1 MSNCVVVGVGP
12 GLGSAIAR
20 RFARGGLTIG
30 LVARSAKSTDPVA
43 KAIVDAGG
51 TAAAAHADVTDEA
64 ALTAAIHSFTPTFGP
79 ADVLVYNASTF
90 MMKPFLDAT
99 VADFESGFRTSCLGA
114 VIAAKAVL
122 PKMLERGSGTLL
134 FTGATA
140 GVRGSAKFA
149 PFAAGKFALR
159 AVVQSIA
166 REFGPRGIHAAHVV
180 VDGAVESDFA
190 RQYGA
195 TTMLAPDDVAEA
207 YFDLHEQR
215 RTAWTQELDLRPFNE
230 KF

>member
-1 MSNCVVVGVGP
+1 MKSCVVVGVGP
-12 GLGSAIAR
+12 GLGAAIAR
-20 RFARGGLTIG
+20 RFARGGFAVG

-51 TAAAAHADVTDEA
+51 QAAAAHADVTDEA
-64 ALTAAIHSFTPTFGP
+64 ALTAAILSFTPTFGP
-79 ADVLVYNASTF
+79 ADVLVYNAGTF
-90 MMKPFLDAT
+90 VMKSFLDAT
-99 VADFESGFRTSCLGA
+99 VADYESGFKTSCVGA
-114 VIAAKAVL
+114 VVAAKAVL
-122 PKMLERGSGTLL
+122 PKMLERKAGTLL

-166 REFGPRGIHAAHVV
+166 REFGPQGIHAAHVV
-180 VDGAVESDFA
+180 VDGVVESDRA
-190 RQYGA
+190 REWGVA
-195 TTMLAPDDVAEA
+195 TTLAPDDVAES
-207 YFDLHEQR
+207 YFDLYEQR
-215 RTAWTQELDLRPFNE
+215 PTAWTQELDLRPFNE

>member
-1 MSNCVVVGVGP
+1 MSNCIVVGVGP
-12 GLGSAIAR
+12 GLGAAIAR
-20 RFARGGLTIG
+20 RFARGGFTVG
-30 LVARSAKSTDPVA
+30 LIARSAKSTDPVA
-43 KAIVDAGG
+43 TAIVAAGG
-51 TAAAAHADVTDEA
+51 KAQAAHADVTDES
-64 ALTAAIHSFTPTFGP
+64 ALTSAIGSFTPVFGP

-90 MMKPFLDAT
+90 SMKGFLET
-99 VADFESGFRTSCLGA
+99 SVADYEASFRTSCVGA
-114 VIAAKAVL
+114 VISAKAVL
-122 PKMLERGSGTLL
+122 PKMLERSAGTLL

-159 AVVQSIA
+159 AVAQSLA
-166 REFGPRGIHAAHVV
+166 REFGPRGIHVAHVV

-195 TTMLAPDDVAEA
+195 TTMLAPDDVAES
-207 YFDLHEQR
+207 YFALHEQR
-215 RTAWTQELDLRPFNE
+215 PSAWTQELDLRPFNE